1 MFSGNLESGS
11 VVSSEMAVYKMV
23 FRTGSLKAHLLE
35 RIFAV
40 VDLRADF

>member
-1 MFSGNLESGS
+1 MFPGNLESGS
-11 VVSSEMAVYKMV
+11 VVSSEMAVYRMM

-35 RIFAV
+35 IFAA

>member
-1 MFSGNLESGS
+1 MFPGNLESGS
-11 VVSSEMAVYKMV
+11 VVSSEMAVYKMM

-35 RIFAV
+35 KIFAV